1 MRAVRPNFPVEHLV
15 ARVLLVGG
23 LLGLTLIALGLG
35 LYAVHGGFHDR
46 VLSLTRPRAAPS
58 PPGVFVSLRQ
68 IVVGLRQQPMDPL
81 AVGALGLVVL
91 MATPGVAVTLA
102 IPGFL
107 LAGDGRYA
115 LIATLVLT
123 MLLVSL
129 LLAGAVHG

>member
-1 MRAVRPNFPVEHLV
+1 MPERPVFPVEHLV

-23 LLGLTLIALGLG
+23 LLGLTLIGLGLG
-35 LYAVHGGFHDR
+35 LYAARGGFQGH
-46 VLSLTRPRAAPS
+46 VLALSPPVDAT
-58 PPGVFVSLRQ
+58 PPGVFRSLRQ
-68 IVVGLRQQPMDPL
+68 IAVGLRQRPLDPL

-107 LAGDGRYA
+107 LAGDGRFA

>member
-1 MRAVRPNFPVEHLV
+1 MFPVEHLV

-23 LLGLTLIALGLG
+23 LLGLALIGLGLG
-35 LYAVHGGFHDR
+35 LYAAHGGFHGH
-46 VLSLTRPRAAPS
+46 VLALHRPVGGAT
-58 PPGVFVSLRQ
+58 PPGVFVSIRQ
-68 IVVGLRQQPMDPL
+68 IVVGLRQRPVDPL

-107 LAGDGRYA
+107 LAGDGRFA
-115 LIATLVLT
+115 LIAGLVLT

>member
-1 MRAVRPNFPVEHLV
+1 MAARPVFPVEHLV

-23 LLGLTLIALGLG
+23 LVGLALIALGLG
-35 LYAVHGGFHDR
+35 LYAAHGGFHGH
-46 VLSLTRPRAAPS
+46 VLALTRPDAAPW

-68 IVVGLRQQPMDPL
+68 IVVGLRQWDPL
-81 AVGALGLVVL
+81 AIGALGLVVL
-91 MATPGVAVTLA
+91 MATPAVAVTLA

-107 LAGDGRYA
+107 LAGDGRFA
-115 LIATLVLT
+115 TIAGLVLT

>member
-1 MRAVRPNFPVEHLV
+1 MAERPVFAVEHLV

-23 LLGLTLIALGLG
+23 LLGLALIALGLG
-35 LYAVHGGFHDR
+35 LYAAQGGFHGH
-46 VLSLTRPRAAPS
+46 VLALHPPTTGAP
-58 PPGVFVSLRQ
+58 PPGVFVSVRQ
-68 IVVGLRQQPMDPL
+68 IVVGLRQRPMDPL

-91 MATPGVAVTLA
+91 MSTPGVAVTLA

-107 LAGDGRYA
+107 LAGDGRFA
-115 LIATLVLT
+115 LIAGLVLT

>member
-1 MRAVRPNFPVEHLV
+1 MPERPVFPVEHLV

-23 LLGLTLIALGLG
+23 LLGLALIALGLG
-35 LYAVHGGFHDR
+35 LYAAHGGFQSH
-46 VLSLTRPRAAPS
+46 VLALHPPGAGAT
-58 PPGVFVSLRQ
+58 PPGVFRSIRQ
-68 IVVGLRQQPMDPL
+68 IVVGLRQRPIDPL

-91 MATPGVAVTLA
+91 MSTPGVAVTLA

-107 LAGDGRYA
+107 LAGDGRFA

>member
-1 MRAVRPNFPVEHLV
+1 MRPVFAVEHLV

-23 LLGLTLIALGLG
+23 LLGLALIALGLG
-35 LYAVHGGFHDR
+35 LYAAHGGFHGH
-46 VLSLTRPRAAPS
+46 VLALTRPPDAPP
-58 PPGVFVSLRQ
+58 PPGVFLSLRQ
-68 IVVGLRQQPMDPL
+68 IVVGLRQRPMDPL
-81 AVGALGLVVL
+81 ALGALGLVVL

-107 LAGDGRYA
+107 LAGDGRFA
-115 LIATLVLT
+115 LIAGLVLT

>member
-1 MRAVRPNFPVEHLV
+1 MTADRPVFAVEHLV

-23 LLGLTLIALGLG
+23 LLGLALIVLGLG
-35 LYAVHGGFHDR
+35 LYAAHGGFHGH
-46 VLSLTRPRAAPS
+46 VLALTRPGAEPA

-68 IVVGLRQQPMDPL
+68 IVVGLRQWDP
-81 AVGALGLVVL
+81 
-91 MATPGVAVTLA
+91 LA

-107 LAGDGRYA
+107 LAGDGRFA
-115 LIATLVLT
+115 LIASLVLT

>member
-1 MRAVRPNFPVEHLV
+1 MPERPVFAVEHLV

-23 LLGLTLIALGLG
+23 LLGLALIALGLG
-35 LYAVHGGFHDR
+35 LYAAHGGFQSH
-46 VLSLTRPRAAPS
+46 VLALHPPVADAT
-58 PPGVFVSLRQ
+58 PPGVFRSIRQ
-68 IVVGLRQQPMDPL
+68 IVVGLRQRPMDPL

-91 MATPGVAVTLA
+91 MSTPGVAVTLA

-115 LIATLVLT
+115 LIAGIVLT

-129 LLAGAVHG
+129 LLAGALHG

>member
-1 MRAVRPNFPVEHLV
+1 MPERPVFPVEHLV

-23 LLGLTLIALGLG
+23 LLGLTLISLGLG
-35 LYAVHGGFHDR
+35 LYAAHSGFQGH
-46 VLSLTRPRAAPS
+46 VLALSPPVAGAT
-58 PPGVFVSLRQ
+58 PPGVFRSLRQ
-68 IVVGLRQQPMDPL
+68 IAVGLRQRPLDPL

-107 LAGDGRYA
+107 LAGDGRFA

>member
-1 MRAVRPNFPVEHLV
+1 VLALSPPV
-15 ARVLLVGG
+15 AGA
-23 LLGLTLIALGLG
+23 T
-35 LYAVHGGFHDR
+35 
-46 VLSLTRPRAAPS
+46 
-58 PPGVFVSLRQ
+58 PPGVFRSLRQ
-68 IVVGLRQQPMDPL
+68 IAVGLRQRPLDPL

-107 LAGDGRYA
+107 LAGDGRFA

>member
-1 MRAVRPNFPVEHLV
+1 VTADRPVFAVEHLV

-23 LLGLTLIALGLG
+23 LLGLTLIALGLA
-35 LYAVHGGFHDR
+35 LYALHGGFHDH
-46 VLSLTRPRAAPS
+46 VLALTRSAGAPA

-68 IVVGLRQQPMDPL
+68 IVVGLRQWDPL
-81 AVGALGLVVL
+81 AIGAVGLVAL

-102 IPGFL
+102 IPGFV
-107 LAGDGRYA
+107 LARDGRFA
-115 LIATLVLT
+115 LIASLVLT